1 MNPTLKTFCLN
12 LAASIIVLLISAPPA
27 APQGAVTTS
36 VAPQSQTSAISTTP
50 RFRGVKGAPYSGEE
64 ITETTQ
70 TLADGNEITN
80 KRVTKVYRDS
90 EGRIRSETTL
100 FRGGA
105 DDAANSPPTFININD
120 PAAGVMYELNTHEQT
135 ARKRIMRQFT
145 PPRPAQ
151 TAGTAQ
157 QQSLPAPEKRPI
169 TIESKSESLGEMSI
183 EGLEAHGIR
192 TTFTYP
198 AGMFGNALPIVAVR
212 EVWYSTDLRV
222 PLLTKNDDPRTGKMV
237 TRLTNI
243 SLDEPTAS
251 LFEVPPDYTILE
263 EKPVRASGTNPSGES
278 DQ

>member
-1 MNPTLKTFCLN
+1 MSPFLKTSGLKLTASLSVLMMSAPLAIPQGTVTTTAGQQGQT
-12 LAASIIVLLISAPPA
+12 LAASTP
-27 APQGAVTTS
+27 
-36 VAPQSQTSAISTTP
+36 P

-90 EGRIRSETTL
+90 EGRIRSETIL

-105 DDAANSPPTFININD
+105 DGAAISPPTFININD
-120 PAAGVMYELNTHEQT
+120 PVAGVMYQLNPQEQT
-135 ARKRIMRQFT
+135 ARKHIMRSFT

-151 TAGTAQ
+151 STGTAQ
-157 QQSLPAPEKRPI
+157 QQPPPAPEKMPI
-169 TIESKSESLGEMSI
+169 RIESKFEQLGEMSI
-183 EGLEAHGIR
+183 EGLEAHGSR
-192 TTFTYP
+192 DTSTYP
-198 AGMFGNALPIVAVR
+198 AGMFGNTLPIVAVR

-222 PLLTKNDDPRTGKMV
+222 PLLIKNDDPRTGKSV

-243 SLDEPTAS
+243 SLDEPPAS

-263 EKPVRASGTNPSGES
+263 ETPVRPGDANPPGDS